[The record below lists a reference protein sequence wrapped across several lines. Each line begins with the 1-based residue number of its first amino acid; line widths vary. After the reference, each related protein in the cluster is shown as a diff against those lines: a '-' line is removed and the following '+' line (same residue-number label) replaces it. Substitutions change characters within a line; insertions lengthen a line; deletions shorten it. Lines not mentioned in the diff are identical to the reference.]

1 MGKTK
6 VTVRTLSS
14 GERVHHYPPDEDHPD
29 GRMVLIPHDELA
41 DAIMEQR
48 AEHDASLSD
57 LHVFHHTLVR
67 EKNDAEAA
75 HPAVPPE
82 KRFI

>member
-6 VTVRTLSS
+6 VTTLSS
-14 GERVHHYPPDEDHPD
+14 GEQVHHYPPDEDHPD
-29 GRMVLIPHDELA
+29 GRMVLIPHDSIG
-41 DAIMEQR
+41 DRIMEIR
-48 AEHDASLSD
+48 ADNRNALSD
-57 LHVFHHTLVR
+57 LHVAHHAQVR

-82 KRFI
+82 KRFV

>member
-1 MGKTK
+1 
-6 VTVRTLSS
+6 VR
-14 GERVHHYPPDEDHPD
+14 HYPPDDDHPD

-41 DAIMEQR
+41 ESIMERR
-48 AEHDASLSD
+48 AENDASLAD
-57 LHVFHHTLVR
+57 LHVRHHSLVR